1 MAELKKRRGTR
12 ESLPVVNIIAD
23 PQLQMRPEGSDA
35 KHVQRVRD
43 AIKGKE
49 EIPDIYVCRVRGD
62 DRPGD
67 YVIDGFQRLEAH
79 IAEEKKTIGALVFT
93 VDQFAEAILL
103 AAPANADQ
111 KASPRTTESK
121 RRAVE
126 STVKGLSGMLL
137 KWSNRQIAEHCSV
150 SHALVGE
157 VLKELRDRQDIA
169 DADASAKARGKD
181 GREREPKHQSP
192 KGAPTP
198 STDGTWRRITPSS
211 GGTWRQMPLDEG
223 FNASH
228 ADLDK
233 FRQARLKTVGDL
245 FDKIVGGGVP
255 GVSGHNAAECMDKI
269 KRMEGFDGVFPVEEM
284 EVYDWKGFEADW
296 GKVAR
301 RLNEIGLAGGDVR
314 LMDATH
320 IKLSEAYSSYLAVRD
335 SIKAAAEEQAN
346 GEGEN

>member
-35 KHVQRVRD
+35 KHVQRARD

-49 EIPDIYVCRVRGD
+49 EIPDIYVCRLRGD

-79 IAEEKKTIGALVFT
+79 IAEQKKTIGALVFT
-93 VDQFAEAILL
+93 VDSFAEAILL

-121 RRAVE
+121 RRAIE
-126 STVKGLSGMLL
+126 STLKGLSGMLL
-137 KWSNRQIAEHCSV
+137 KWSNRQIAEHCHV

-157 VLKELRDRQDIA
+157 VLKELKDRQDIA
-169 DADASAKARGKD
+169 DAGASAKAKGKD

-192 KGAPTP
+192 KGAPA
-198 STDGTWRRITPSS
+198 PSS
-211 GGTWRQMPLDEG
+211 GGAWRQVPLDEG
-223 FNASH
+223 FHASH

-245 FDKIVGGGVP
+245 FDRIVGGGVP
-255 GVSGHNAAECMDKI
+255 GVSGYNAAECVDKI
-269 KRMEGFDGVFPVEEM
+269 KRMEGFDGVIPVEEM

-320 IKLSEAYSSYLAVRD
+320 IKLSDAYSSYLAVRD
-335 SIKAAAEEQAN
+335 SIKTAAEEQAN